1 MTVTILNEM
10 QMLDQ
15 KIAAP
20 LAVAEERAYLF
31 ARLRIDLTAFWRAR
45 RPTPPAPAA
54 AAVIR
59 GHRGRQ
65 VHEGHYFLLNA
76 KIRLELRKQA
86 LTAYCSIETLY

>member
-1 MTVTILNEM
+1 M

-15 KIAAP
+15 KIAAA
-20 LAVAEERAYLF
+20 LAVAKERAYLF

-45 RPTPPAPAA
+45 GPTPPAPAA

-65 VHEGHYFLLNA
+65 VHEAHYFPLNA

-86 LTAYCSIETLY
+86 LIAYCLIDIIY